1 MHLILNEGMIF
12 KEVIEILDRE
22 MGECKSN
29 ESVTELCM
37 YLHVSTY
44 L

>member
-22 MGECKSN
+22 MGECKSS
-29 ESVTELCM
+29 ESVTELQM
-37 YLHVSTY
+37 HVPT
-44 L
+44 